1 MRIISVSEMQALES
15 SADNRGYRYQ
25 QMMEK
30 AGTGLAEAIME
41 RVSVAE
47 AHVLVLVGPG
57 NNGGDGLVAAR
68 KLKDAGALVTAY
80 LSRSRENEQD
90 PVFKEAREHGVAMLV
105 AGQDENAKS
114 LRRLTRQADIL
125 IDALLGTGANPP
137 LRGTV
142 ASVIK
147 VVADELKR
155 SRDATLTSMQKVP
168 PLAPDRPYIVAVD
181 GPSGMDFDT
190 GEVDETALSAHLT
203 VTFALP
209 KWGHLRLPGAANVGE
224 LVVADIGIPDEIQVE
239 SGPEVATSSM
249 IQAWLPS
256 RPLNAH
262 KGTFGKAMIVA
273 GSANY
278 TGAAILSARAALR
291 GGTGLVTLA
300 VASTLHP
307 SIVPAV
313 PESTY
318 LLLPHSLGALN
329 EHAAPVLRKE
339 LEDYDAMLIGPG
351 LSNTPETRSFLTA
364 LLDFDIRRRSTGFI
378 QSSERE
384 TVKSNN
390 LPPLVIDAD
399 GLNLLSE
406 ISEWYHHL
414 PENSVLTPHPGEMA
428 RLTGRPIGEI
438 QADRLQAA
446 TKWAR
451 TWQQVVVLKGAFTV
465 IASPEKPPVILPFA
479 NPGLSSAGTG
489 DVLAGSIVALR
500 AQGLSAFEA
509 AVTGAYLH
517 GLSGEIARD
526 EIGTAGIVAG
536 DIARYLAEAWHRL
549 S

>member
-1 MRIISVSEMQALES
+1 MRIVSVSEMQALES
-15 SADNRGYRYQ
+15 RVDSQGHSYQ
-25 QMMEK
+25 QMMVR
-30 AGTGLAEAIME
+30 AGTGLAEAIMQ
-41 RVSVAE
+41 RVSMPDKQI
-47 AHVLVLVGPG
+47 LVLVGPG

-68 KLKDAGALVTAY
+68 HLKDAGASVTAY
-80 LSRSRENEQD
+80 LSRNRDSEQD
-90 PVFKEAREHGVAMLV
+90 PVFKETREHGVAILV
-105 AGQDENAKS
+105 AGQDENAVN
-114 LRRLTRQADIL
+114 LRRLTRQADIV
-125 IDALLGTGANPP
+125 IDALLGTGATPP
-137 LRGTV
+137 LHGTV
-142 ASVIK
+142 AAVIK
-147 VVADELKR
+147 VVANELKR
-155 SRDATLTSMQKVP
+155 SLEATLTPLQKVP
-168 PLAPDRPYIVAVD
+168 PRSPDHPYIVAVD
-181 GPSGMDFDT
+181 GPSGLDFDT
-190 GEVDETALSAHLT
+190 GDIDENALSAHLT

-224 LVVADIGIPDEIQVE
+224 LVVADIGIPDEIQIE
-239 SGPEVATSSM
+239 SGPEVATASM

-256 RPLNAH
+256 RPLDAH

-278 TGAAILSARAALR
+278 PGAAILSARAALR

-300 VASTLHP
+300 VASTLH
-307 SIVPAV
+307 SAVVSAV

-318 LLLPHSLGALN
+318 LLLPHSLGVLN
-329 EHAAPVLRKE
+329 EHAAPVLKKE

-351 LSNTPETRSFLTA
+351 LSNTPETKSFLKA
-364 LLDFDIRRRSTGFI
+364 LFALDVKRRNTGFI

-384 TVKSNN
+384 RPKAET

-406 ISEWYHHL
+406 IPEWHHHL
-414 PENSVLTPHPGEMA
+414 PERSVLTPHPGEMA

-438 QADRLQAA
+438 QADRLRAA

-465 IASPEKPPVILPFA
+465 IAAPDRSPVILPFA

-500 AQGLSAFEA
+500 AQGLPAFEA

-526 EIGTAGIVAG
+526 LIGPAGIVAG
-536 DIARYLAEAWHRL
+536 DIAVNLAEAWNRL

>member
-1 MRIISVSEMQALES
+1 
-15 SADNRGYRYQ
+15 
-25 QMMEK
+25 MMEE
-30 AGTGLAEAIME
+30 AGLGLAEAIMQ
-41 RVSVAE
+41 RVSITDTQ
-47 AHVLVLVGPG
+47 VLVLVGPG

-68 KLKDAGALVTAY
+68 HLKDAGAAVTAY
-80 LSRSRENEQD
+80 LSRSRDIEED
-90 PVFKEAREHGVAMLV
+90 PVFKAAREHGVAMLI
-105 AGQDENAKS
+105 AGQDENANN
-114 LRRLTRQADIL
+114 LRRLTRQADVI
-125 IDALLGTGANPP
+125 IDALLGTGATPP

-142 ASVIK
+142 EAVIR
-147 VVADELKR
+147 VVSNELQR
-155 SRDATLTSMQKVP
+155 SHDAPLTSLQKIP
-168 PLAPDRPYIVAVD
+168 PRSPDRPYLVAVD
-181 GPSGMDFDT
+181 GPSGLDFDT
-190 GEVDETALSAHLT
+190 GEIDENTLSAHLT

-224 LVVADIGIPDEIQVE
+224 LVVADIGIPEDVHIE
-239 SGPEVATSSM
+239 SGPQVATSAM
-249 IQAWLPS
+249 VRAWLPR
-256 RPLNAH
+256 RPLDAH

-300 VASTLHP
+300 VASNLHP
-307 SIVPAV
+307 AIVSAV

-318 LLLPHSLGALN
+318 LLLPHSLGVIN
-329 EHAAPVLRKE
+329 EHAAPLLKEE
-339 LEDYDAMLIGPG
+339 LEGYNAMLIGPG
-351 LSNTPETRSFLTA
+351 LGSTPETKSFLTT
-364 LLDFDIRRRSTGFI
+364 LFNLDVKRRNTGFI
-378 QSSERE
+378 QSSNRE
-384 TVKSNN
+384 KPKSDK
-390 LPPLVIDAD
+390 LPALVIDAD

-406 ISEWYHHL
+406 ITGWHHHL

-428 RLTGRPIGEI
+428 RLTERPVGEI

-451 TWQQVVVLKGAFTV
+451 NWRQVVVLKGAFTV
-465 IASPEKPPVILPFA
+465 VAAPERQPVLLPFA

-500 AQGLSAFEA
+500 AQGLPAFEA
-509 AVTGAYLH
+509 AVAGAYLH

-536 DIARYLAEAWHRL
+536 DIANYLAEAWRRL